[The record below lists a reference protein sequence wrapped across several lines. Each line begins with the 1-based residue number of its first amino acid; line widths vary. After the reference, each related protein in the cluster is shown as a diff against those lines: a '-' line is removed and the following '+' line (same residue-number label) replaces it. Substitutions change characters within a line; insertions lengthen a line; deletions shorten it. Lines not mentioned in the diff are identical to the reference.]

1 LLASSPIV
9 VMLAGIVALRWPATR
24 AAASS
29 WLVAIV
35 VGLTVFQAPVR
46 SIAVA
51 SAKGL
56 SFSLFVL
63 LIVWSA
69 LFLYNLADRLG
80 AVRVIATSLSGLTHD
95 PLLRVLLLAW
105 TFSGFLQGIAGFG
118 APVAAVAPI
127 LVALG
132 VSPILAVVSAMV
144 GHSWAITFG
153 SMGSSYFAIQIATR
167 LPGETIGPWMAGMF
181 WLPIIATGA
190 CVLHVNGG
198 WRGVLRGA
206 PTVAIVGTA
215 MAAGMLGLNLIGA
228 AQISS
233 MLPAL
238 AGCGLIWLLSRGR
251 TRSDGSEPKSVPAV
265 IGPRQ
270 LSFHTA
276 FLPYYI
282 LILLTIIAQIPQ
294 VQSATAGLFF
304 GLNYPATET
313 ALGYRAAAE
322 TGYAKIRLANHPAPL
337 ILLASGISYVCY
349 RALGLWKSG
358 SAAYALATT
367 AKRSI
372 GSGLAIVF
380 MVMMALVVN
389 DTGMAN
395 VLAREL
401 LAGTGQAFPM
411 LSPYLGVLGSF
422 ITGSN
427 TNSNV
432 MFGPLQAQT
441 AHALAA
447 SAVVIAAAQ
456 SIGGSIGAGVS
467 PDKSVLGAAVTGLV
481 GRESEIT
488 RRALPYALVTTF
500 VIGLETLALIYL
512 APGLTP

>member
-1 LLASSPIV
+1 
-9 VMLAGIVALRWPATR
+9 MLAGIVVLRWPATR

-29 WLVAIV
+29 WLVAMV
-35 VGLTVFQAPVR
+35 VGLLVFQTPIR
-46 SIAVA
+46 GLAVA

-69 LFLYNLADRLG
+69 LFMYNLADRLG
-80 AVRVIATSLSGLTHD
+80 AVQVIAASLSGLTHD

-132 VSPILAVVSAMV
+132 VNPLIAVVSTMI

-167 LPGETIGPWMAGMF
+167 LPGDVIGPWMAAMF
-181 WLPIIATGA
+181 WLPTVATGA

-198 WRGVLRGA
+198 WRGVAAGM

-215 MAAGMLGLNLIGA
+215 MAAGMLALNLIGA

-251 TRSDGSEPKSVPAV
+251 GRAAATKSQVSLPAS
-265 IGPRQ
+265 GAHQ
-270 LSFHTA
+270 LTFHTA

-282 LILLTIIAQIPQ
+282 LIALTIVAQVPQ
-294 VQSATAGLFF
+294 VQAATSGLFF
-304 GLNYPATET
+304 GLSYPATET
-313 ALGYRAAAE
+313 GLGYRAAAE
-322 TGYAKIRLANHPAPL
+322 VGYAKVRLANHPAPL
-337 ILLASGISYVCY
+337 ILLASAIAYPCY
-349 RALGLWKSG
+349 RALGLWKAG
-358 SAAYALATT
+358 AAAYAIATT

-372 GSGLAIVF
+372 NSGLAIVF

-395 VLAREL
+395 VLAREI

-432 MFGPLQAQT
+432 MFGPLQVQT
-441 AHALAA
+441 AYALTV

-456 SIGGSIGAGVS
+456 SIGGSIGAGIS
-467 PDKSVLGAAVTGLV
+467 PDKAVLGAAVTGQV

-488 RRALPYALVTTF
+488 RRALPYCLATVAVVGVETVALV
-500 VIGLETLALIYL
+500 YL
-512 APGLTP
+512 APGLAP